1 MFVDLHGVP
10 LHHILDYLDLNIQS
24 AGEIFN
30 LDQKFFMVHS
40 FSYSPIENERQAN
53 QIFATRLA

>member
-1 MFVDLHGVP
+1 MDLHGVP
-10 LHHILDYLDLNIQS
+10 LHHILDYQDLNIQS
-24 AGEIFN
+24 VGEIFN
-30 LDQKFFMVHS
+30 LHQKFFMVHS